1 MRGNG
6 TQASPYIITTA
17 AELYSME
24 TVGGSGVYFRL
35 GADIDLNGTQWAE
48 HFQPIPLNCAGF
60 DGAGHSISNIYHT
73 SVNDIAVMFTVKN
86 NTELR
91 VENILFYNVVL
102 TGTAVNLFAVE
113 SGESCDIKLYDCI
126 FSAEIKRT
134 AGDTLLPDLN
144 CLLHG
149 SDIEM
154 DIELCSFA
162 LKCDFSYPYSFFK
175 GDKLQRTQVLL
186 DMRLRRSPNIDQEQ
200 GAVFYGTDAEDTWI
214 CGTLDFL
221 DILAGVR
228 HFHISDRSAKFVNC
242 YEAVGF
248 TGLRS
253 VYWSGSMLSPCFY
266 DSSLLGNAD
275 MTSTRNRDPNLY
287 GLTTAQCKDAVY
299 LRSIGFTCGG
309 GEE

>member
-86 NTELR
+86 NAALR

-134 AGDTLLPDLN
+134 AGGTLLPDLN

-175 GDKLQRTQVLL
+175 GD
-186 DMRLRRSPNIDQEQ
+186 
-200 GAVFYGTDAEDTWI
+200 
-214 CGTLDFL
+214 
-221 DILAGVR
+221 
-228 HFHISDRSAKFVNC
+228 
-242 YEAVGF
+242 
-248 TGLRS
+248 
-253 VYWSGSMLSPCFY
+253 
-266 DSSLLGNAD
+266 
-275 MTSTRNRDPNLY
+275 
-287 GLTTAQCKDAVY
+287 
-299 LRSIGFTCGG
+299 
-309 GEE
+309 